1 MRGAVN
7 AACNYKP
14 LNVPNDRVVLQQKL
28 IAPRQLWNLSIM
40 VSGQPMGT
48 NSTNALCVLQSVSIL
63 CSHISSSKYT
73 SNYDDAIGTPGYGF
87 KHHQW

>member
-7 AACNYKP
+7 AVCNYKP

-48 NSTNALCVLQSVSIL
+48 NSTNALRAAVCVYIMQPHLS
-63 CSHISSSKYT
+63 
-73 SNYDDAIGTPGYGF
+73 
-87 KHHQW
+87 